1 MTNITRKIPE
11 NIWISII
18 ILFLLSGTIIQ
29 AYLTDIKSRS
39 YAQALF
45 HQTQDDFIEKLSF
58 VVASHEGS
66 TMIEIFETQEF
77 QRLVESKFPED
88 ISIEVFSDLNTP
100 NESLIYSLNEKR
112 DQDFRYYKK
121 EISTRSLDFSEQKIY
136 IQFETLPEYGKNLGR
151 YKAILIL
158 IFGVGMSIA
167 IFIILFAF
175 RNAKQRA
182 ELITA
187 ERTLELAKSEK
198 QFRSALTYS
207 PIGMTLVSSTG
218 KFLTVNKAL
227 CQITGYNEK
236 ELLALDFQTIT
247 HEDDLDKDLDY
258 FNQMKAGEID
268 SYEMEKRYYH
278 KKGHLIWVQLNVSMV
293 RKPNGEIEYFIS
305 QIQNITKRKEIEES
319 LRMVNAELEEFSY
332 RTSHDLRSP
341 LKSSIGLLTMAS
353 QSLKFEEYQKAEKCI
368 DHVQTSLEKLE
379 ALVEDILLLTQTK
392 NLEEED
398 ELLNIGTLIPETVQS
413 FAHMDHFDRLDIQ
426 FELAYDSEIMTK
438 PSRIKLIVE
447 NLISNAI
454 KYQDIKKQGSFI
466 KISTQTKG
474 KNFIL
479 SVEDNGLGIPK
490 DQQENMFQMFK
501 RFHPK
506 ASFGSGLGL
515 YMVKKSADILEGQI
529 DYDGAE
535 GQSKFTLTMPFKT
548 A

>member
-1 MTNITRKIPE
+1 
-11 NIWISII
+11 
-18 ILFLLSGTIIQ
+18 
-29 AYLTDIKSRS
+29 
-39 YAQALF
+39 
-45 HQTQDDFIEKLSF
+45 
-58 VVASHEGS
+58 
-66 TMIEIFETQEF
+66 
-77 QRLVESKFPED
+77 
-88 ISIEVFSDLNTP
+88 
-100 NESLIYSLNEKR
+100 
-112 DQDFRYYKK
+112 
-121 EISTRSLDFSEQKIY
+121 
-136 IQFETLPEYGKNLGR
+136 
-151 YKAILIL
+151 
-158 IFGVGMSIA
+158 
-167 IFIILFAF
+167 
-175 RNAKQRA
+175 
-182 ELITA
+182 
-187 ERTLELAKSEK
+187 
-198 QFRSALTYS
+198 
-207 PIGMTLVSSTG
+207 MTLVSSTG